1 MSDSYQ
7 IGGGFTNTEL
17 EAANWWV
24 RHRLQ
29 LRQAGYAFLI
39 FLVVIFWGYTL
50 WSLLDAYVISY
61 PREAR
66 IPAVIRSNDALRSTL
81 TENAPQAIQTSP
93 IASFVGTENR
103 RDFLVEITNPNTEWW
118 AEFEYQFKLDGESTP
133 SRKGYILPNGQ
144 RYLAEVGWKGQ
155 SGGGDPELQVN
166 DLKWHRV
173 DPSKVERDYAS
184 FAANRLQL
192 QTTDPTYTNDLK
204 VGEQTV
210 GQTNFSLRNAS
221 GYGFWSVELVVVLFR
236 SGAPAGVTKL
246 IQTNLKPGEIR
257 PISINWFDNITGV
270 ANTVVQPNVN
280 ILDPKVFLPPER
292 F

>member
-7 IGGGFTNTEL
+7 IGGGFTSTEL

-39 FLVVIFWGYTL
+39 FLIVIFWGYTL

-66 IPAVIRSNDALRSTL
+66 IPSVIRSNDALRSTL

-93 IASFVGTENR
+93 VASFATTDNR
-103 RDFLVEITNPNTEWW
+103 RDFLIEITNPNAEWW
-118 AEFEYQFKLDGESTP
+118 AEFDYQFDLNGERTP
-133 SRKGYILPNGQ
+133 LRKGFILPNGR
-144 RYLAEVGWKGQ
+144 RYLAEVGWNGE
-155 SGGGDPELQVN
+155 GAGDAKLQVDN
-166 DLKWHRV
+166 LKWHRV
-173 DPSKVERDYAS
+173 DPAKVDRDYTS

-192 QTTDPTYTNDLK
+192 QTTDPTYANDLQ
-204 VGEQTV
+204 VGTQTV

-221 GYGFWSVELVVVLFR
+221 GYGFWSVELIVVLFR
-236 SGAPAGVTKL
+236 AGAPAGATKL
-246 IQTNLKPGEIR
+246 IQTNLKPGETR

-280 ILDPKVFLPPER
+280 ILDPNVFLPPER